1 MRIFVVVHRL
11 LQLQHRG
18 FLTVMHCMWD
28 LNYLTGDQTC
38 IPALEAW
45 ILKHWTTKEVSRQF
59 SFKEEV
65 EGLSTSQ
72 KRAASP

>member
-1 MRIFVVVHRL
+1 MGIFVVVCRL

-28 LNYLTGDQTC
+28 LNSLTGDQIC

-45 ILKHWTTKEVSRQF
+45 ILKHRTTKEVSRQF

-65 EGLSTSQ
+65 EGLSTSR